1 MYPTSRLLG
10 PKLPDFRE
18 EENYNLTIRN
28 GLLKVNHF
36 SLNQTEKDVR
46 TTGGGNSN
54 EVQHQGLVEGV
65 VTKGGYNTGCED

>member
-1 MYPTSRLLG
+1 MSPTSRLLG

-36 SLNQTEKDVR
+36 SLNQTEKEEEIAMKFNIKDLLK
-46 TTGGGNSN
+46 
-54 EVQHQGLVEGV
+54 E
-65 VTKGGYNTGCED
+65 